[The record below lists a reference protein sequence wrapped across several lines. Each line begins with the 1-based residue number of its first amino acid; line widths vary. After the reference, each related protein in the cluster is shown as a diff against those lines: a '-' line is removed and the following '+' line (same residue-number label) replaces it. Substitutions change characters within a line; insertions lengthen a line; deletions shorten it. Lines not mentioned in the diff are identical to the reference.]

1 MLEFPDKDIKTV
13 AIALFHMVK
22 KLNRVIGDMKKT
34 QTELLKDE
42 KYGRWQIHEL
52 GLMAD

>member
-13 AIALFHMVK
+13 VVALFCVVK

-34 QTELLKDE
+34 HTELLRDE
-42 KYGRWQIHEL
+42 KYVR
-52 GLMAD
+52 